1 MNAVLATG
9 DRMLDALAK
18 LQGQINQRLLKP
30 ASNPADNRAILRAD
44 TSGVPFWGLM
54 PFFDAYQGADQ
65 KTNLRVFT
73 QWQNSTRSGTQDGQV
88 TFYPTTTG
96 DASGSPLFSAVLFA
110 SAQAFAGAV
119 SPNDT
124 RVCGGRS
131 VAADLKSVGFD
142 VTRGSTV
149 VLGGTGLQS
158 GNAGTPC
165 CCFIVG
171 VAA

>member
-1 MNAVLATG
+1 MG
-9 DRMLDALAK
+9 DRFQTAVEVPDVLVDASTPEAGYLRFYGK
-18 LQGQINQRLLKP
+18 GKRP
-30 ASNPADNRAILRAD
+30 AFRNSDGKVFDL
-44 TSGVPFWGLM
+44 GPFM
-54 PFFDAYQGADQ
+54 DAFQGATKQTD
-65 KTNLRVFT
+65 LRVFM

-119 SPNDT
+119 SSNDT
-124 RVCGGRS
+124 HVCGGRS
-131 VAADLKSVGFD
+131 VAADLKSVGFN